1 MTDNDKAL
9 VERLRNDAH
18 MIQADGLG
26 ATLETAKQ
34 AADSICELIT
44 DIEAQAAEI
53 AELKSWKAA
62 EEAHHHKLRAEI
74 ERLERSRSAWEDEAR
89 RYAGNSEYWQTET
102 ERLREALQK
111 IANGNTSG
119 FPGIDEGI
127 NETFARE
134 LMACREVARAALG
147 ETK

>member
-1 MTDNDKAL
+1 MTDNDMKAA
-9 VERLRNDAH
+9 RAA
-18 MIQADGLG
+18 QG
-26 ATLETAKQ
+26 ATLPRRLFNSMTAH
-34 AADSICELIT
+34 A
-44 DIEAQAAEI
+44 EALDRIDALSAEI
-53 AELKSWKAA
+53 
-62 EEAHHHKLRAEI
+62 
-74 ERLERSRSAWEDEAR
+74 
-89 RYAGNSEYWQTET
+89 

-147 ETK
+147 ETLHVAETRKENGETFT

>member
-1 MTDNDKAL
+1 VTDDDKTL
-9 VERLRNDAH
+9 VARLRWSASGKVGAE
-18 MIQADGLG
+18 QAR
-26 ATLETAKQ
+26 LERN
-34 AADSICELIT
+34 AADR
-44 DIEAQAAEI
+44 IEAQAAEI
-53 AELKSWKAA
+53 ERM
-62 EEAHHHKLRAEI
+62 RA
-74 ERLERSRSAWEDEAR
+74 
-89 RYAGNSEYWQTET
+89 
-102 ERLREALQK
+102 ALQK

>member
-1 MTDNDKAL
+1 MTEDDKAL
-9 VERLRNDAH
+9 VKLLRVGDPYEVGDARH
-18 MIQADGLG
+18 
-26 ATLETAKQ
+26 K
-34 AADSICELIT
+34 AADH
-44 DIEAQAAEI
+44 IEAQAAEI
-53 AELKSWKAA
+53 ERM
-62 EEAHHHKLRAEI
+62 RA
-74 ERLERSRSAWEDEAR
+74 
-89 RYAGNSEYWQTET
+89 
-102 ERLREALQK
+102 ALQK

>member
-9 VERLRNDAH
+9 VERLRKA
-18 MIQADGLG
+18 
-26 ATLETAKQ
+26 AKEDDEYWARERWGQ
-34 AADSICELIT
+34 AADH
-44 DIEAQAAEI
+44 IEAQAAEI
-53 AELKSWKAA
+53 ERM
-62 EEAHHHKLRAEI
+62 RA
-74 ERLERSRSAWEDEAR
+74 
-89 RYAGNSEYWQTET
+89 
-102 ERLREALQK
+102 ALQK

-147 ETK
+147 ETLHVAETCKENGETFT